1 MCTARRMCVC
11 MYMYKF
17 LHTRRSSSH
26 VVENSSGRT
35 PVLAQNVGRCVFA
48 CPWRACS
55 LLSRA
60 KHTPASRQQQR
71 AAPSPD
77 SRAQRF
83 ISTRICLWLLL
94 GFIFAFAAVELP
106 GSPAMRSSRLL
117 ELSFWLAR
125 RGKRLAAQEGEE
137 SFISW
142 IDLQRFCSTKLIIDF
157 ESYYKSSNCITF
169 SSMEYRYNLEINP
182 EPFKI

>member
-1 MCTARRMCVC
+1 MLGT
-11 MYMYKF
+11 
-17 LHTRRSSSH
+17 
-26 VVENSSGRT
+26 
-35 PVLAQNVGRCVFA
+35 

-71 AAPSPD
+71 ERARAAPSPD

-83 ISTRICLWLLL
+83 ISARICLWLLL

-106 GSPAMRSSRLL
+106 GPAAITSSRLL

-125 RGKRLAAQEGEE
+125 GGKRLAPQEGEE

-142 IDLQRFCSTKLIIDF
+142 IDLQRFCSTEPIIDF
-157 ESYYKSSNCITF
+157 EKAITSSNYTTF
-169 SSMEYRYNLEINP
+169 SISWNMDNLQINP
-182 EPFKI
+182 